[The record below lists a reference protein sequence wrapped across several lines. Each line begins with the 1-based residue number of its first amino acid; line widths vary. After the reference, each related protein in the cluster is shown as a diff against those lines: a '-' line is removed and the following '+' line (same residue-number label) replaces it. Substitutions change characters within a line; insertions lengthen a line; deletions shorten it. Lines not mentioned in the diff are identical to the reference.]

1 MEKFT
6 LSQTLDKTVSVS
18 ENLKRQKTN
27 ILGFT
32 NDVSVQNRQI
42 NYTNAIFCQS
52 CFMYFSQNKNAL
64 GPLCLWQCFVF
75 HTNIAKHG

>member
-18 ENLKRQKTN
+18 ENLKRQKAN
-27 ILGFT
+27 ILGFA
-32 NDVSVQNRQI
+32 NDVPVQNRQI

-52 CFMYFSQNKNAL
+52 CFYVFLAKQN
-64 GPLCLWQCFVF
+64 QVEV
-75 HTNIAKHG
+75 